1 MDNNQSKLLDCK
13 TIKLEDCFIIKQ
25 YDGRLL

>member
-1 MDNNQSKLLDCK
+1 MDNNQNKIVDCSK
-13 TIKLEDCFIIKQ
+13 IKLEDCFIIKQ